1 MNEGW
6 ASYFHYTILKE
17 LNMKDDLYLEFLK
30 RHNDV
35 VAPILGGI
43 NPYYIGFR
51 MFQDIE
57 KRYGRNK
64 IFEVRRLERDSSF
77 IRKYLTKELCSE
89 LNLLNIIKKVLI
101 I

>member
-1 MNEGW
+1 
-6 ASYFHYTILKE
+6 
-17 LNMKDDLYLEFLK
+17 MKDDLYLEFLK

-57 KRYGRNK
+57 KK
-64 IFEVRRLERDSSF
+64 IW
-77 IRKYLTKELCSE
+77 
-89 LNLLNIIKKVLI
+89 KKKNF
-101 I
+101 